1 MLGPSHHRKML
12 LSDFEGDPLAT
23 APASGANPAARPST
37 LKGEDGSVA
46 PGTSRPR
53 SHMYPTFSTAVRGRA
68 QPYPLLGQGGVS
80 GDGLE
85 QRKKY
90 AQAAIQHASNS
101 RYVRSFQRINV
112 VLARSGR
119 NIQALKARL
128 EYARWKV
135 ENGWTG
141 TSFDRVYQMYN
152 GSQPTAV
159 HGRTRGLAAAA
170 AEDGGRVAGVKAGE
184 IPRRLSSPGE
194 ETGDRDQDTAAA
206 ALLLSLS
213 SDNIM

>member
-1 MLGPSHHRKML
+1 ML

-101 RYVRSFQRINV
+101 
-112 VLARSGR
+112 R